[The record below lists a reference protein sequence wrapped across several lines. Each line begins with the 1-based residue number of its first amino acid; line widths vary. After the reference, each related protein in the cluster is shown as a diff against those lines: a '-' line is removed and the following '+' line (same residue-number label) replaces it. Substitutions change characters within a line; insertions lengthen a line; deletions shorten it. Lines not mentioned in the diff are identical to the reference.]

1 MSFFAA
7 AYSEEK
13 LPHRARSVYMYLRE
27 CVNRDGTCWPGV
39 KTIGKDLK
47 LSPRTVQRALIDL
60 EKAGLVTR
68 EARFRDNGSCT
79 SNLFAVK
86 K

>member
-27 CVNRDGTCWPGV
+27 RVNRDGTCWPGV

-47 LSPRTVQRALIDL
+47 LSPRTVQRALTDL
-60 EKAGLVTR
+60 DEDVGGILHPGAAALDSGGG
-68 EARFRDNGSCT
+68 EI
-79 SNLFAVK
+79 
-86 K
+86 